1 MLECSEP
8 ARLLGRD
15 PLLFPSR
22 LCPYQKYSFDSITGC
37 RSILIYAFK
46 FEFVLESKW
55 FVDRRQLL

>member
-8 ARLLGRD
+8 VCLLVRN

-37 RSILIYAFK
+37 RSILSYV
-46 FEFVLESKW
+46 FEFESVLESKW
-55 FVDRRQLL
+55 LVDRRQLL

>member
-1 MLECSEP
+1 MLVCSEP
-8 ARLLGRD
+8 VCLLVRD

-22 LCPYQKYSFDSITGC
+22 LCPYQKYSFDSVIGC
-37 RSILIYAFK
+37 RPILSHAFE